1 MVKARFYGLGLGP
14 GDLELLTLKAARILA
29 EVDVIAY
36 PAANG
41 GESLARSIV
50 APLIPERAVELAID
64 LPMATARE
72 PGQSAYDRGAIAIRA
87 HLQAGRSVAF
97 LCEGDPFFYGSFM
110 YLFERLGR
118 DFPTEIVP
126 GVTSITA
133 CAAAIARP
141 LAARNDVLKV
151 IPGPLPVE
159 RIRAELETAEA
170 AAIMKVGRHFPK
182 LRELLIGMG
191 LGHRAMVITRA
202 TRADQSITPLLDME
216 AGETPYFSTILI
228 YKGGESW

>member
-72 PGQSAYDRGAIAIRA
+72 PGQSAYDKGAIAIGA